1 VQLEAVN
8 AIAQLIAAIGVIVSL
23 FYLAAQIRQNT
34 RSMRAVVVVVDSL
47 AHSLVDLLGP
57 HAQNPESLRAFSV
70 VTENWNGASDED
82 RARTLPLIFALFKLF
97 ENAWFQQR
105 QGTLDRQ
112 QWAGWDAYIRIYYHR
127 PRVKT
132 WWTMRRAAFAEGF
145 RNYLEK
151 RQPVE
156 DLPPI
161 SQLIRGESS
170 SAASETT

>member
-1 VQLEAVN
+1 MKLEAVN

-34 RSMRAVVVVVDSL
+34 RSMRAVVVDSL

-57 HAQNPESLRAFSV
+57 HAQNPQSLRAFSV

-127 PRVKT
+127 LGVKT

-151 RQPVE
+151 SQPVE
-156 DLPPI
+156 DLTPI